1 MKKKLIVGFALLLC
15 LVTLPAC
22 GSNKLNGSYQAKINL
37 FLVEGTDTLKFKDD
51 KVTEIDSNGE
61 TINKGT
67 YTIKD
72 NVLKIKI
79 GKYHM
84 KAKLADDHNSFTV
97 TSADGLVDLI
107 SGTKYKLK
115 N

>member
-22 GSNKLNGSYQAKINL
+22 SSNKLNGSYQAKINL
-37 FLVEGTDTLKFKDD
+37 LLVEGTDTLKFKDD

-84 KAKLADDHNSFTV
+84 KAKLADDHKSFTI
-97 TSADGLVDLI
+97 TSADGLLDLI